1 MKRYV
6 CAVVHVLTFH
16 VDTCVHKAKHID
28 RGTDAGC
35 NPGAASEKYIV
46 PSPPSLSV
54 GCTWRIRG
62 LSKLGYKYLN
72 WGYK

>member
-1 MKRYV
+1 MNRYV

-35 NPGAASEKYIV
+35 KS
-46 PSPPSLSV
+46 
-54 GCTWRIRG
+54 RG
-62 LSKLGYKYLN
+62 SFGEIHRA
-72 WGYK
+72 